1 MAGDVSPV
9 AMFDFFGQVDGGT
22 MTVPPPIWPARI
34 RSTKQEIVTTS
45 TSTTTGVVR
54 ETATPMTAGKKQ
66 RWLYPLNWQPKAIN
80 QLQKQQHWWPL
91 VSIFNVIKLCK
102 ETFCESFMKIKLG
115 SKTVLD
121 SGCASQICNYS
132 LLFIAFSVIKVP
144 IKDKNFL
151 TSIITD

>member
-1 MAGDVSPV
+1 MT
-9 AMFDFFGQVDGGT
+9 GQNTKYKTRNSDYKHIYYYWGGKRNSNSYDSWKEAEMVISFELT
-22 MTVPPPIWPARI
+22 TQSHQPT
-34 RSTKQEIVTTS
+34 TK
-45 TSTTTGVVR
+45 TTTLV
-54 ETATPMTAGKKQ
+54 ATGE
-66 RWLYPLNWQPKAIN
+66 Y
-80 QLQKQQHWWPL
+80 
-91 VSIFNVIKLCK
+91 FNVIKLCK